1 MSLESSSTAV
11 IQELEPALPVLP
23 ATVSVQHFG
32 GFTSLALHSSVN
44 SGLNERFKF
53 GFKNR
58 SQSLFLL
65 QVSTLTLVKKFCR
78 CGCTGRL
85 QPSSIYCLKPRWFF
99 FSCIAYIRKKKQG
112 RSTKAFPTNRCP
124 GLFFFFGKVLCF
136 SDKIFFFTD
145 LTGSVVLVKPQKCGC
160 SKQLPCSTKT
170 WANHYKAREGTS

>member
-58 SQSLFLL
+58 SQSLCLL

-85 QPSSIYCLKPRWFF
+85 QPSSIYCLKPKWFFF

-124 GLFFFFGKVLCF
+124 GLFFFF
-136 SDKIFFFTD
+136 
-145 LTGSVVLVKPQKCGC
+145 LVKFYAFQTRYFFHRPNWFSC
-160 SKQLPCSTKT
+160 SS
-170 WANHYKAREGTS
+170 ETSEVWM